1 MPQVTQLHP
10 RICIDS
16 ISFPGAGVPE
26 LCGHWRR
33 LGARH
38 VGLID
43 FQIGDRPATLRATL
57 DAAGLELETIVHP
70 FMAGKALVNDP
81 AAWEAPRAALNRVI
95 DAAALLNARSIY
107 MLTGGH
113 GSLSW
118 EEAAEVF
125 CQTVAPC
132 ADRARAA
139 GIVLAIENATALHA
153 DIHIA
158 HTVRDAVTLAE
169 RADIGICIDLFAGWT
184 EAGLQQSVE
193 RAVPR
198 LCLVQ
203 VDDYVYG
210 DRSLPA
216 RAVPGDGA
224 IPIKRILGWILRA
237 GYQGK
242 FDLELIGPRIDR
254 EGHVVAVE
262 RAARNLGAILTELG
276 A

>member
-1 MPQVTQLHP
+1 MHP

-16 ISFPGAGVPE
+16 ISFPGATLKE

-43 FQIGDRPATLRATL
+43 SQIGHDATAVRSLL
-57 DAAGLELETIVHP
+57 DKDGLELETIVHP
-70 FMAGKALVNDP
+70 FFGGKSLVSDP
-81 AAWEAPRAALNRVI
+81 AAWEAPRAALMQLI
-95 DAAALLNARSIY
+95 DQAAVLKARSIY

-118 EEAAEVF
+118 EEAADTF
-125 CQTVAPC
+125 RQAIAPC
-132 ADRARAA
+132 AVRARDA

-153 DIHIA
+153 DIHMA

-169 RADIGICIDLFAGWT
+169 MADIGICIDLFAGWT

-224 IPIKRILGWILRA
+224 IPIQRILGWLLRA
-237 GYQGK
+237 GYQGM

-254 EGHVVAVE
+254 EGHYVAVA
-262 RAARNLGAILTELG
+262 RAARYLGDLLTELG

>member
-1 MPQVTQLHP
+1 MHA

-16 ISFPGAGVPE
+16 ISFLGATLPE

-43 FQIGDRPATLRATL
+43 SQISANAAAVRAALDR
-57 DAAGLELETIVHP
+57 DGFELETIVHP
-70 FMAGKALVNDP
+70 CMPGRQLSQDEST
-81 AAWEAPRAALNRVI
+81 WRAPRDALLRVI
-95 DAAALLNARSIY
+95 DAAVTLRARSIY

-113 GSLSW
+113 GTLSW

-125 CQTVAPC
+125 SRIVAPC
-132 ADRARAA
+132 AARARDA
-139 GIVLAIENATALHA
+139 GVVLAIENATALHA
-153 DIHIA
+153 DLHIA
-158 HTVRDAVTLAE
+158 HTVRDLVTLAE
-169 RADIGICIDLFAGWT
+169 MADIGINIDLFAGWT
-184 EAGLQQSVE
+184 EAGLQQSIE

-203 VDDYVYG
+203 ASDYVYG

-224 IPIKRILGWILRA
+224 IPLRRIIGWILRA

-262 RAARNLGAILTELG
+262 RAARQLGAILTELG

>member
-1 MPQVTQLHP
+1 VHP

-16 ISFPGAGVPE
+16 INFPGATLKE

-43 FQIGDRPATLRATL
+43 SQIGSDVAAVRALL
-57 DAAGLELETIVHP
+57 DKDGFELETIVHP
-70 FMAGKALVNDP
+70 FFGGKSLVNDP
-81 AAWEAPRAALNRVI
+81 AAWEAPRAALLRLI
-95 DAAALLNARSIY
+95 DAASTLRARSIY

-113 GSLSW
+113 GALSW

-125 CQTVAPC
+125 SLALAPC
-132 ADRARAA
+132 AERAREA
-139 GIVLAIENATALHA
+139 GVVLAIENATALHA

-169 RADIGICIDLFAGWT
+169 LADIGICIDLYAGWT
-184 EAGLQQSVE
+184 EAGLQQSIE

-210 DRSLPA
+210 DRALPS

-224 IPIKRILGWILRA
+224 IPIKRILGWMLRA
-237 GYQGK
+237 GYQGQ

-262 RAARNLGAILTELG
+262 RAARYLGGVLTELG

>member
-1 MPQVTQLHP
+1 MHP

-16 ISFPGAGVPE
+16 TSFPGATLNE

-33 LGARH
+33 LGARQ

-43 FQIGDRPATLRATL
+43 SQIGEQA
-57 DAAGLELETIVHP
+57 DAVRGMLEQNELALETIVHP
-70 FMAGKALVNDP
+70 FFGGRALVSDP
-81 AAWEAPRAALNRVI
+81 AAWKAPRAALMRVI
-95 DAAALLNARSIY
+95 GHAAALKARSIY

-118 EEAAEVF
+118 EEAAAAF
-125 CQTVAPC
+125 CGAIAPC
-132 ADRARAA
+132 AQRARDA

-169 RADIGICIDLFAGWT
+169 MADIGINIDLYAGWT
-184 EAGLQQSVE
+184 EAGLQQSIE

-224 IPIKRILGWILRA
+224 IPIKRILGWILQA

-254 EGHVVAVE
+254 EGHVVAVD
-262 RAARNLGAILTELG
+262 RAARYLGQVLTELG

>member
-1 MPQVTQLHP
+1 MHP

-16 ISFPGAGVPE
+16 INFPGASLPE

-43 FQIGDRPATLRATL
+43 NQIGANPAALRATL
-57 DAAGLELETIVHP
+57 DRDGLALETIVHP
-70 FMAGKALVNDP
+70 FNAIQNLVTDE
-81 AAWEAPRAALNRVI
+81 AAWQAPRAALMQLI
-95 DAAALLNARSIY
+95 DTAVTLGVRSIY

-113 GSLSW
+113 GTLTW

-125 CQTVAPC
+125 CRMVAPC
-132 ADRARAA
+132 TARARDA
-139 GIVLAIENATALHA
+139 GVVLAIENATAVYAEL
-153 DIHIA
+153 HIA
-158 HTVRDAVTLAE
+158 HTVRDLVTLAE
-169 RADIGICIDLFAGWT
+169 MADLGINIDFSASWT
-184 EAGLQQSVE
+184 EAGLQQSIE
-193 RAVPR
+193 RATPR

-203 VDDYVYG
+203 VSDYVYG
-210 DRSLPA
+210 DRSMPA

-224 IPIKRILGWILRA
+224 IPIKRIIGWMLRA

-242 FDLELIGPRIDR
+242 FDLELLGPRIDR
-254 EGHVVAVE
+254 EGHFVAVE